1 MWLASDIHCP
11 DVSTRRGLLDVV
23 ALGNFCVFATALNGE
38 NEEQH
43 KDGVRLA
50 VNCYKH
56 IIWVA
61 SRDFVLY
68 FSKGEQEVT
77 PFQLAQ
83 ASAKHFAAAL
93 IIYLKRV
100 ADTQHESAEA
110 VDDPLDLECFET
122 GALTVLKELFD
133 VSLLQEEIE
142 FLATKADLR
151 LLWRFPFIVQRKG
164 EGTAI

>member
-38 NEEQH
+38 ERGAAQ
-43 KDGVRLA
+43 GWCSPG

-100 ADTQHESAEA
+100 ADTQHESARR
-110 VDDPLDLECFET
+110 LMILWISS
-122 GALTVLKELFD
+122 
-133 VSLLQEEIE
+133 VSRQ
-142 FLATKADLR
+142 
-151 LLWRFPFIVQRKG
+151 VH
-164 EGTAI
+164 